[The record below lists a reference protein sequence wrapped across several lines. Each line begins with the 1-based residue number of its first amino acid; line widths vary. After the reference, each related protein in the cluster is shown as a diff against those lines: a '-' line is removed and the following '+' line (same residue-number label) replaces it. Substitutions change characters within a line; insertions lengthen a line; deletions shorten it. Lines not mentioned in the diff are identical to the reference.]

1 MSRRVF
7 LLSLGCPK
15 NRVDSEVMAGGLR
28 AQGWEVVPAP
38 EDADLLLVN
47 TCSFIADA
55 KQESVDA
62 IMELAELK
70 AAVPGPR
77 LVVAGCLVQQH
88 GRDMAPDL
96 PEVDLFIGAGQAG
109 ELPQLLDGLAKG
121 GGQRFVARE
130 GGDCFLPEAGAPRFL
145 ADASHRAYVKISD
158 GCSRSCAYC
167 TIPAIKGP
175 RRDRDQADVVDEV
188 TRLAAEGV
196 REVTLIGQDIS
207 RFQGRDGLVDLLDRV
222 EEVPSLAWVRLLY
235 LYPDGLSDALLGRLG
250 AGGKLL
256 PYVDVPVQ
264 HVDDSVLRAMRRATS
279 EVAVRSAV
287 ARVRAAVPE
296 AALRT
301 TVITGFPG
309 EDEAAFAKLLAF
321 VEEGHF
327 RHLGAFA
334 YSREEGTVAAGLSG
348 QVPAAVAA
356 ERRDQIL
363 EAQRAVSRRWNDAD
377 VGRTMEVLV
386 EGSSAEHDWVIT
398 GRTRAQAPE
407 IDGITY
413 LELCDARP
421 GAVVPCEVT
430 DATDYDLVARPAG
443 TDF

>member
-15 NRVDSEVMAGGLR
+15 NRVDSEVMAGGLC
-28 AQGWEVVPAP
+28 AQGWEVVSAP

-62 IMELAELK
+62 IIELAEVK
-70 AAVPGPR
+70 AAAPGRR

-109 ELPQLLDGLAKG
+109 DLPQLLDGLASG
-121 GGQRFVARE
+121 RAPRLVARE

-175 RRDRDQADVVDEV
+175 RRDRDPAEVVDEV
-188 TRLAAEGV
+188 SRLAADGV

-207 RFQGRDGLVDLLDRV
+207 RFQGRDGLVELLDGLDRV
-222 EEVPSLAWVRLLY
+222 PGLAWVRLLY
-235 LYPDGLSDALLGRLG
+235 LFPDGLSDALLDRLG
-250 AGGKLL
+250 ASGKLL

-264 HVDDSVLRAMRRATS
+264 HVDDCVLRAMRRATS
-279 EVAVRSAV
+279 EAAVRSAV
-287 ARVRAAVPE
+287 ARVRTAVPG

-334 YSREEGTVAAGLSG
+334 YSLEEGTAAAGLGG
-348 QVPAAVAA
+348 QVPPAVAA
-356 ERRDQIL
+356 ARRDQIL
-363 EAQRAVSRRWNDAD
+363 EAQRPVSRRWNEAD
-377 VGRTMEVLV
+377 VGRTVDVLV
-386 EGSSAEHDWVIT
+386 EGPSPEHDWVLT
-398 GRTRAQAPE
+398 GRTAAQAPE

-413 LELCDARP
+413 LELCDASP
-421 GAVVPCEVT
+421 GAVVSCEVT
-430 DATDYDLVARPAG
+430 DATDYDLVARPA
-443 TDF
+443 DIDS

>member
-28 AQGWEVVPAP
+28 AQGWEVVPTP

-62 IMELAELK
+62 IFELAAVK
-70 AAVPGPR
+70 AAAPGRR

-109 ELPQLLDGLAKG
+109 ELPELLDGIATGRTPRL
-121 GGQRFVARE
+121 VARE
-130 GGDCFLPEAGAPRFL
+130 GGDCFLPEAFTPRFL

-175 RRDRDQADVVDEV
+175 RRDRDQAAVVDEV
-188 TRLAAEGV
+188 VRLAAGGV

-207 RFQGRDGLVDLLDRV
+207 RFQGRDGLVELLDGL
-222 EEVPSLAWVRLLY
+222 EEVPELVWVRLLY
-235 LYPDGLSDALLGRLG
+235 LFPDGLSDALLDRLG
-250 AGGKLL
+250 GGGKLL

-264 HVDDSVLRAMRRATS
+264 HVDDRVLRAMRRGTS
-279 EVAVRSAV
+279 EAAVRSAV
-287 ARVRAAVPE
+287 ARVRTVVPG

-334 YSREEGTVAAGLSG
+334 YSPEEGTMAAGLNG

-356 ERRDQIL
+356 ARRDQIL
-363 EAQRAVSRRWNDAD
+363 EAQRPVSRRWNEAD
-377 VGRTMEVLV
+377 VGRTVDVLV
-386 EGSSAEHDWVIT
+386 EGPSAEHDWVLT
-398 GRTRAQAPE
+398 GRTSAQAPE

-413 LELCDARP
+413 LELCDAPP
-421 GAVVPCEVT
+421 GAVVPCEIT
-430 DATDYDLVARPAG
+430 DATDYDLVARPA
-443 TDF
+443 DPDS

>member
-15 NRVDSEVMAGGLR
+15 NRVDSEVMAGSLR

-55 KQESVDA
+55 KQESVDT
-62 IMELAELK
+62 IIELAEVK
-70 AAVPGPR
+70 AAGPGQR

-88 GRDMAPDL
+88 GRDMVSDL

-109 ELPQLLDGLAKG
+109 ELPELLDGLATG
-121 GGQRFVARE
+121 ATPRLVVRE
-130 GGDCFLPEAGAPRFL
+130 GGDCFLPKADAPRFL

-175 RRDRDQADVVDEV
+175 RRDRDPAEVVDEV
-188 TRLAAEGV
+188 TRLAAGGV

-207 RFQGRDGLVDLLDRV
+207 RFQGREGLVKLLYRL
-222 EEVPSLAWVRLLY
+222 ENVPELAWVRLLY
-235 LYPDGLSDALLGRLG
+235 LYPDGLSEALLERLG

-264 HVDDSVLRAMRRATS
+264 HVDDGILRAMRRATS
-279 EVAVRSAV
+279 EAAVRSAV
-287 ARVRAAVPE
+287 ERVRAVVPE

-334 YSREEGTVAAGLSG
+334 YSLEEGTVAAGLGG

-363 EAQRAVSRRWNDAD
+363 KAQREVSRCWNEAD
-377 VGRTMEVLV
+377 VGRTMEVLI
-386 EGSSAEHDWVIT
+386 EGPSDEHDWVLT
-398 GRTRAQAPE
+398 GRTSAQAPE

-413 LELCDARP
+413 LELCDAPP
-421 GAVVPCEVT
+421 GTVVPCEIT
-430 DATDYDLVARPAG
+430 EATDYDLVARPADV
-443 TDF
+443 DF